1 MAAEKTFFHI
11 WSTVNDPPSPHTPT
25 VSFEEAEWKVLHCY
39 VQHNP
44 VPPEN
49 PLTLREGVHMTASLG
64 GFLGRKGDGEPGIK
78 SLWLGIQ
85 RLDGL
90 TSMWKIMAD
99 NFALY
104 LLIPPCSVT
113 TQVMGNDWPRLEEI
127 FHHEEP
133 DHHGYTS

>member
-1 MAAEKTFFHI
+1 M
-11 WSTVNDPPSPHTPT
+11 
-25 VSFEEAEWKVLHCY
+25 SFEEAEWKVLHCY

-104 LLIPPCSVT
+104 LLMPLCSVT